1 MIPMTSL
8 YSQNVQNTSSGSYS
22 PASFCRIIGFV
33 CIAGFIIDIFA
44 FALPVAFDNLEWQI
58 NILQQ
63 ISDRSIILLFGIAL
77 TLYSSLHHRPWRKS
91 LVATCL
97 TLGVIYLF
105 FAIFFVSSSIQ
116 LQNRSEQ
123 QISLKTSQ
131 MQSQIQSQLQEA
143 ESNKTNPKPTPEQ
156 IEQAKKE
163 VDRQSDLLKGNTKTA
178 TVKRG
183 LAGVGNFLVVGI
195 GLIALGQCGAKA
207 SRD

>member
-1 MIPMTSL
+1 MTSL
-8 YSQNVQNTSSGSYS
+8 YPQNVQNTSSGFYS

-33 CIAGFIIDIFA
+33 CIAGFMVDILA

-58 NILQQ
+58 NMLQQ

-77 TLYSSLHHRPWRKS
+77 ILYSSLHHRPWRKS

-97 TLGVIYLF
+97 TLGVVYLF
-105 FAIFFVSSSIQ
+105 LAIFFVSSSIQ
-116 LQNRSEQ
+116 LQNQSEQ
-123 QISLKTSQ
+123 QINLKTSQ

-156 IEQAKKE
+156 IEQAKQQI
-163 VDRQSDLLKGNTKTA
+163 DRQSELLKGNTKIA

-183 LAGVGNFLVVGI
+183 LAGAGNFLVVGI

-207 SRD
+207 SRN